1 MREFLII
8 IFAILVISCGRIYKY
23 DNCIYNYAVSVAPN
37 IGITEGEA
45 VAAISSVLK
54 QNITDRYLIEIVI
67 FSYSS
72 GKEVFSYPE
81 NNPDKMDIKTFSGN
95 ISALVKIKQEKS
107 LQSVIFLKAEGNG
120 KEEILRGLA
129 KEIQRA
135 VCNN

>member
-8 IFAILVISCGRIYKY
+8 ILAVLAISCGRNYKF
-23 DNCIYNYAVSVAPN
+23 DNCMCNYAVSVAPN
-37 IGITEGEA
+37 IGITEREA
-45 VAAISSVLK
+45 IAAVSSVLK
-54 QNITDRYLIEIVI
+54 ETNSGRYLIEIVI

-81 NNPDKMDIKTFSGN
+81 NNPDKMNIKTFSGN
-95 ISALVKIKQEKS
+95 ISALLKFKQEKV
-107 LQSVIFLKAEGNG
+107 LQKVIFLEAEGNG

-135 VCNN
+135 VCEN